1 MFPLAIFEYLDC
13 KPIAVSKPQKFC
25 SALKAWKTK
34 SCLIMYRS
42 HSKIKLQKGFGS
54 IVSLPHQFR
63 QNTMIWTIDLYGLGY
78 ALLAHPYFKKSL
90 VWLFSVQMG

>member
-1 MFPLAIFEYLDC
+1 MKKNTWNFKRLVDDSFVPLAQRTSVLYSRLTDFI
-13 KPIAVSKPQKFC
+13 I
-25 SALKAWKTK
+25 
-34 SCLIMYRS
+34 
-42 HSKIKLQKGFGS
+42 HSKIKLQKDFGS